1 MRWSDPALLGMWA
14 AASLLLAAAAAECVR
29 RFAWRAGMLDMPGPR
44 RSHAVPTPR
53 GGGVGIALVGLGTLA
68 MFAAQGIAGA
78 GWMAAGLGLVA
89 AAGWHDD
96 RRSWTIAGRLA
107 AQLLAGVCLGIA
119 LARAQAPPVV
129 AVLGF
134 ALVPVLVNAWNFI
147 DGIDGLA
154 ASQALLCALAL
165 AWALQDA
172 GRWLALALAGAC
184 LGFLPF
190 NFPRARV
197 FAGDVGS
204 NALGYLLA
212 CLLASAL
219 QARAPSRWPWLA
231 LPLAAV
237 LVDVGMTLG
246 RRVLRGER
254 WWQPH
259 LQHLYQR
266 WASRLGHARVT
277 WSYAAW
283 TVLAVV
289 CMVRLQSAPS
299 ALVWAGSAAFLALS
313 VGLWWRGQ
321 AAVREEAGT

>member
-1 MRWSDPALLGMWA
+1 MV
-14 AASLLLAAAAAECVR
+14 ASLLLSAAATEGVR
-29 RFAWRAGMLDMPGPR
+29 RVAPRAGMLDLPGPR

-53 GGGVGIALVGLGTLA
+53 GGGAGIALVGLA
-68 MFAAQGIAGA
+68 AFAVFAWHGVAGA
-78 GWMAAGLGLVA
+78 GWMGAGLLLVA
-89 AAGWHDD
+89 AAGWRDD
-96 RRSWTIAGRLA
+96 RRPLAIGWRLA
-107 AQLLAGVCLGIA
+107 SQLLAGGCLAIA
-119 LARAQAPPVV
+119 LTHAQAPPA
-129 AVLGF
+129 AVILGGV
-134 ALVPVLVNAWNFI
+134 LVPVLVNAWNFI

-165 AWALQDA
+165 AWGLEEA
-172 GRWLALALAGAC
+172 GRWLALALAAAC

-204 NALGYLLA
+204 GAMGYLVA
-212 CLLASAL
+212 CLLGLAL
-219 QARAPSRWPWLA
+219 PRQAPVLWPLLA

-266 WASRLGHARVT
+266 WARRFSHRRVT
-277 WSYAAW
+277 LGYAAW
-283 TVLAVV
+283 TGLAIACMAWLQAAPIAWAYGGLAV
-289 CMVRLQSAPS
+289 
-299 ALVWAGSAAFLALS
+299 FLAVS
-313 VGLWWRGQ
+313 IWLWWRGQ
-321 AAVREEAGT
+321 MRAGAEARA